1 MAKEY
6 LKCSH
11 GVSKGSII
19 PCKECEEAKQRN
31 EGLFHSIISDAAK
44 DTRTPIYRGC
54 QNKVCYCSG
63 KCREI
68 IGYES

>member
-11 GVSKGSII
+11 GVSKASII
-19 PCKECEEAKQRN
+19 PCKQCEDYEQEVRN
-31 EGLFHSIISDAAK
+31 LFHKSASESKEDK
-44 DTRTPIYRGC
+44 RKPIYRGC
-54 QNKVCYCSG
+54 QNDVCYCTG

-68 IGYES
+68 IGYED